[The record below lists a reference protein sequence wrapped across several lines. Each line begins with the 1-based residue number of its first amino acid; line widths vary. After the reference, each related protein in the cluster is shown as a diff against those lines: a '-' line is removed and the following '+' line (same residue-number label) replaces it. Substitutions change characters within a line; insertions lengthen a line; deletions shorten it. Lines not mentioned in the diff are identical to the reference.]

1 MGQKT
6 DPRSFGL
13 KRKNL
18 YVSDW
23 FNTKLNY
30 SHQIKEDNIIRNT
43 INKYL
48 NYYLKIS
55 NIKIIKINKKLFI
68 NIFSLYPNAK
78 DFSKNLNY
86 FFKNFKNFE
95 ENNFLNILKDKL
107 NYKKFIYLVFKLLI
121 NNLKRTL
128 QKETNKKIFIKL
140 NFIKNPFEDSKLV
153 AIFIKDQIERRI
165 PYRRILKQTIKKVLE
180 TTIEGV
186 KIEVS
191 GRLNGI
197 EMARNEWKRE
207 GRVPLHTID
216 ANISYSTER
225 AKTIYGIIGIK
236 VWLFKK

>member
-6 DPRSFGL
+6 DPRSFRL

>member
-6 DPRSFGL
+6 DPRSFRL

-140 NFIKNPFEDSKLV
+140 NFIKNTFEDSKLV